1 MPSRKYLLLTLAL
14 LGMLAPSLPAL
25 SHGGG
30 TNANGCHTNH
40 STGDYHCHT
49 PRTPAPGQATYC
61 HVVDG
66 EDRCGYAAST
76 CRSLVSQYG
85 GYCVAK

>member
-1 MPSRKYLLLTLAL
+1 MMKNLLLAIAFLA
-14 LGMLAPSLPAL
+14 MLAPALPAF

-49 PRTPAPGQATYC
+49 PKTPAPSQVTYC

-66 EDRCGYAAST
+66 EYRCGYAAST
-76 CRSLVSQYG
+76 CNRLVATYG
-85 GYCVAK
+85 GYCTVQ